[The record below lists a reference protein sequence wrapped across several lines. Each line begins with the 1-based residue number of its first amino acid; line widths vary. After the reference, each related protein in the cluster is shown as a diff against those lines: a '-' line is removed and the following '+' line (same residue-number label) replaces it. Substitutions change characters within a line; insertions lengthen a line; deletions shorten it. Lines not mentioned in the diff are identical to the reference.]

1 LVASLVPSVRRLFG
15 APVKFTGLS
24 RAVRVVY
31 EATMTLI
38 TTTDALEAFCQS
50 LAGAEYITVDT
61 EFLREKTYWPQLCL
75 VQIAGPDGA
84 VAIDPLAEG
93 MDLTALYAVMDD
105 PAILKV
111 FHAARQDV
119 EIFWHLSGRIP
130 TPLFDT
136 QVAAMVCGFGES
148 VGYETLVTKL
158 AGARIDK
165 SSRFTDWSHRPL
177 TERQLTYALSDVI
190 HLRPAYEKL
199 KRRLARSDRSHWLE
213 EEMAILT
220 DPRTYQVD
228 PETSWLRLKV
238 RTNKPRFMAV
248 LKELAAWRER
258 EAQRRDL
265 PRSRVLRDEALLEI
279 AAHAPTNIDDLAR
292 TRGMGR
298 GFAEGRQGAD
308 VMAAVQL
315 GLDIPDGDLPKVEPR
330 DEPPPGLQP
339 IVELL
344 RVLLKMKCDEHN
356 VAAKLVASS
365 SDLEAMAADDSA
377 DVPALHGWRREL
389 FGDDALALKHGRI
402 ALAVIERRVRIV
414 PVGGTPK
421 ESAPEET
428 ET

>member
-1 LVASLVPSVRRLFG
+1 
-15 APVKFTGLS
+15 
-24 RAVRVVY
+24 
-31 EATMTLI
+31 MTLI
-38 TTTDALEAFCQS
+38 TTTEDLDAFCRS

-75 VQIAGPDGA
+75 VQVGGPNGA

-93 MDLTALYAVMDD
+93 IDLAPLFRVMVD

-119 EIFWHLSGRIP
+119 EIFWHLSGQIP
-130 TPLFDT
+130 HPLFDT

-165 SSRFTDWSHRPL
+165 SSRFTDWSQRPL

-199 KRRLARSDRSHWLE
+199 KRRLVRSGRAHWLE
-213 EEMAILT
+213 EEMAVLT
-220 DPRTYQVD
+220 DPATYQVD
-228 PETSWLRLKV
+228 PDSSWLRLKV

-279 AAHAPTNIDDLAR
+279 AAHAPTSVDDLAR

-298 GFAEGRQGAD
+298 GFAEGRQGAE
-308 VMAAVQL
+308 VLACVQK
-315 GLDIPDGDLPKVEPR
+315 GLDIPDSDLPRVEPR
-330 DEPPPGLQP
+330 EEPPPGLQP

-344 RVLLKMKCDEHN
+344 RVLLKMKCEENN
-356 VAAKLVASS
+356 VASKLIASAA
-365 SDLEAMAADDSA
+365 DLEAIAADDA
-377 DVPALHGWRREL
+377 AEVPAMQGWRREL

-402 ALAVIERRVRIV
+402 GLAVLDRRVRIV
-414 PVGGTPK
+414 PAGTG
-421 ESAPEET
+421 EGS
-428 ET
+428 

>member
-1 LVASLVPSVRRLFG
+1 MSRRQTRSAALRTGPKGALSRRRSLVYV
-15 APVKFTGLS
+15 TC
-24 RAVRVVY
+24 
-31 EATMTLI
+31 MTLI
-38 TTTDALEAFCQS
+38 TTTEALDAFCQS
-50 LAGAEYITVDT
+50 LNGVEYITVDT

-75 VQIAGPDGA
+75 VQIGAPDRS
-84 VAIDPLAEG
+84 VAIDPLADG
-93 MDLTALYAVMDD
+93 LDLTPLFRVMDD
-105 PAILKV
+105 SSILKV

-199 KRRLARSDRSHWLE
+199 KRRLTRTGRAHWLE
-213 EEMAILT
+213 EEMAVLT
-220 DPRTYQVD
+220 DPATYQVD
-228 PETSWLRLKV
+228 PETSWQRLKV

-279 AAHAPTNIDDLAR
+279 AAHAPTSVDDLAR

-298 GFAEGRQGAD
+298 GFAEGRQGVD
-308 VMAAVQL
+308 VLDCVQRA
-315 GLDIPDGDLPKVEPR
+315 LDIPEADLPRIEPR
-330 DEPPPGLQP
+330 EEPPPGLQP

-344 RVLLKMKCDEHN
+344 RVLLKMKCEENN
-356 VAAKLVASS
+356 VAPKLVASAA
-365 SDLEAMAADDSA
+365 DLEAVAAADDA
-377 DVPALHGWRREL
+377 NVPAMHGWRREL
-389 FGDDALALKHGRI
+389 FGDDALALKHGRVG
-402 ALAVIERRVRIV
+402 LAVMDRRVRIV
-414 PVGGTPK
+414 PTGGLDEP
-421 ESAPEET
+421 
-428 ET
+428 